1 MQVSMEEICSTC
13 NSGKL
18 KYMCPNCPTGTS
30 LCPHDVYYMD
40 CPTCNGLGK
49 VVNRG
54 KTCKIHGRRK
64 GRCPDCQL
72 AEKLTGVQHFFGKR
86 EREAAAKAAADGAA

>member
-1 MQVSMEEICSTC
+1 MQVSMEEVCTTC
-13 NSGKL
+13 NSGKM

-30 LCPHDVYYMD
+30 LCQHDRYYQD

-54 KTCKIHGRRK
+54 KTCLLHDRTK
-64 GRCPDCQL
+64 GRCQSCRL
-72 AEKLTGVQHFFGKR
+72 AEENTGVQHFFGKR